1 MARAKTQLTVAPG
14 VVLNRLTTEQ
24 AIELCAQWEAAYP
37 ADRNEIR
44 TEQFMWHVFSFE
56 RYPSVAGEAA
66 LAEYGRHEA
75 AKYLVLSNDR
85 DEGLVTDLRPT
96 SVSNADYLVC
106 PLNWAWIMAFTHEDG
121 WLGPY
126 FARHRDY
133 DRLEASNRKGMRKR
147 REAEVAKQR
156 GWSR

>member
-14 VVLNRLTTEQ
+14 VVLNRLTAEQ
-24 AIELCAQWEAAYP
+24 VADLCVQWEVAFP
-37 ADRNEIR
+37 ADRSDIHI
-44 TEQFMWHVFSFE
+44 EQFMWHVFSAE
-56 RYPSVAGEAA
+56 RYSSVSGDAA
-66 LAEYGRHEA
+66 LAEYGKHEA
-75 AKYLVLSNDR
+75 PKYLVLSNDK
-85 DEGLVTDLRPT
+85 DQGLVTDLRPE
-96 SVSNADYLVC
+96 SASLADYLVC
-106 PLNWAWIMAFTHEDG
+106 PLNWAWTMAFTHEDG

-147 REAEVAKQR
+147 HEAEVAKQR